1 MLRFLANKSE
11 SIMLPRRYSR
21 TDSFANGLITF
32 KIEEIQADE
41 ATLMNLPDF
50 MHLKLKPA

>member
-1 MLRFLANKSE
+1 
-11 SIMLPRRYSR
+11 MLPRRYSR